1 MTTKNLQLTKQARK
15 IITKHLRELNVR
27 TNLDNFLS
35 NIHKNQRETQI
46 AKLEQIDADITHA
59 MLRGAKAYNKKHSI
73 WWSPTLHHAYL
84 ELIIGKSNVSKAQQ
98 KFQ

>member
-35 NIHKNQRETQI
+35 NMHTKQREAQI
-46 AKLEQIDADITHA
+46 AQLEQIDSDITHA
-59 MLRGAKAYNKKHSI
+59 MLRGTKAYYKQH
-73 WWSPTLHHAYL
+73 
-84 ELIIGKSNVSKAQQ
+84 
-98 KFQ
+98 